1 MKRKLLI
8 GFSGGVLA
16 LALAGGAV
24 YARSPLSATAA
35 PAVAQA
41 TPLPNAPASRQSAP
55 ARPGRKAVVLVH
67 ELIKAIA
74 DATKTQASD
83 VRSALQNGQSLDQY
97 AQSKGVKSADIISAA
112 RATLSERLKIA
123 VANGK
128 LTQARADALLAQF
141 DTNAPQTM
149 TNTNLGKAFTRA
161 GRRQLAG
168 KAVLIAAT
176 AEVTGTTPQ
185 AVRDALQAG
194 QSLAQ
199 YAQAHGKTAD
209 DIIAKLKEKG
219 EDRLAQ
225 MLDKARALLN
235 EPGLGRTQPT
245 TPPNTTQ

>member
-8 GFSGGVLA
+8 GLSGGILA
-16 LALAGGAV
+16 LALVGGAV
-24 YARSPLSATAA
+24 YARPPLRAAAA

-41 TPLPNAPASRQSAP
+41 TPLPNAPATGQNAP

-67 ELIKAIA
+67 ELMKTTA
-74 DATKTQASD
+74 DATKTQVSD
-83 VRSALQNGQSLDQY
+83 VRAALQDGQSLEQY
-97 AQSKGVKSADIISAA
+97 AQSKGVKSADIVSAA
-112 RATLSERLKIA
+112 RATLSERLKTA

-128 LTQARADALLAQF
+128 ITQVRADALLAQF
-141 DTNAPQTM
+141 DNNAPQTM

-161 GRRQLAG
+161 GRRALAG

-219 EDRLAQ
+219 ENRLAQ
-225 MLDKARALLN
+225 MLEKARTLLN
-235 EPGLGRTQPT
+235 EPGLGRKQPT
-245 TPPNTTQ
+245 TTPGTTQ